1 MVNLLQE
8 RLERDELTMDAQYSA
23 LMDLLVSLNDA
34 AKLRETHDMIK
45 KHLRS
50 LKALG
55 ENVDQPHFV
64 FLIKSKLPKTVTS
77 RMEEYKDMKEKW
89 TMESIRKALKRY
101 ICAPEVG
108 ERQTQFIQSPESQ
121 DTTVKSQKQKSFL
134 QDGLGSPLLVPY
146 FLEMESLLL
155 MVKNWAAFTVK
166 EMITGVTRV
175 KRIHLLSQERQKSKK
190 LHYSLEAKS
199 STKRLQGKQAVF
211 SLP

>member
-8 RLERDELTMDAQYSA
+8 RLERDDLTVDAQYSA
-23 LMDLLVSLNDA
+23 LMDLPVSLNDA

-50 LKALG
+50 LKVLG
-55 ENVDQPHFV
+55 ENVDQLHFV
-64 FLIKSKLPKTVTS
+64 FLIKSQLPKTVTS

-89 TMESIRKALKRY
+89 TMESIRKALKWY

-121 DTTVKSQKQKSFL
+121 DTTVTSQKQKSFL

-190 LHYSLEAKS
+190 LHYLLEAKS

>member
-23 LMDLLVSLNDA
+23 LMDLPVSLNDA

-45 KHLRS
+45 KRLRS
-50 LKALG
+50 LKVLG

-64 FLIKSKLPKTVTS
+64 FLIKSQLPKTVTS

-108 ERQTQFIQSPESQ
+108 ERQTTSL
-121 DTTVKSQKQKSFL
+121 KNRNRSF
-134 QDGLGSPLLVPY
+134 
-146 FLEMESLLL
+146 
-155 MVKNWAAFTVK
+155 
-166 EMITGVTRV
+166 
-175 KRIHLLSQERQKSKK
+175 
-190 LHYSLEAKS
+190 
-199 STKRLQGKQAVF
+199 
-211 SLP
+211 

>member
-23 LMDLLVSLNDA
+23 LMDLPVSLNDA

-50 LKALG
+50 LKVLG

-64 FLIKSKLPKTVTS
+64 FLIKSQLPKTVTS

-101 ICAPEVG
+101 I
-108 ERQTQFIQSPESQ
+108 
-121 DTTVKSQKQKSFL
+121 
-134 QDGLGSPLLVPY
+134 
-146 FLEMESLLL
+146 
-155 MVKNWAAFTVK
+155 
-166 EMITGVTRV
+166 
-175 KRIHLLSQERQKSKK
+175 
-190 LHYSLEAKS
+190 
-199 STKRLQGKQAVF
+199 
-211 SLP
+211 